1 MVVMYAFMVYVGFRF
16 SVLAAVNTSNE
27 VEIPEGELKEAFI
40 SRANGGSSWVRDYSM
55 VSGLILLSVLRFT
68 MR

>member
-1 MVVMYAFMVYVGFRF
+1 MPKPRVSRPTEVAMVVMYAFMVYVGFRF

-40 SRANGGSSWVRDYSM
+40 SRANGGSS
-55 VSGLILLSVLRFT
+55 
-68 MR
+68 